1 MKRFLTKYDLKHFDG
16 VVMNPYDAV
25 DRLSYVDST
34 TQIVRMLK
42 AGVNLRLQN
51 SQLYAY
57 DGDMNAP
64 SMPIYAPDIS
74 AAYKQL
80 HEMQDKLK
88 ENERLYTERLKA
100 ARDAAAK
107 GVTGTDANSQPT
119 SST

>member
-1 MKRFLTKYDLKHFDG
+1 MKKFLTKFDIKHFEG
-16 VVMNPYDAV
+16 IEMNPYDAV

-42 AGVNLRLQN
+42 AGVNMRLQN

-64 SMPIYAPDIS
+64 SMPVYAPDIT

-88 ENERLYTERLKA
+88 ENQRIYTERLQA

-119 SST
+119 LST